1 LTWVATNVFYPTPVS
16 IYKWSA
22 KNGALALGGSVPSC
36 HSLGQ
41 HLGLQLEV
49 EVVQRSSN
57 IVLVA
62 NVSVGISSHL
72 LQCLLKSHWQHALE
86 YMSITTPVATELQNM
101 LPS

>member
-1 LTWVATNVFYPTPVS
+1 MELWH
-16 IYKWSA
+16 WE
-22 KNGALALGGSVPSC
+22 GVPSC

-62 NVSVGISSHL
+62 DVSFGQSSHL
-72 LQCLLKSHWQHALE
+72 LHCLLKTH
-86 YMSITTPVATELQNM
+86 
-101 LPS
+101 